1 MKLNLGFA
9 VFYILFSA
17 YNCLS
22 YECYS
27 LDYTCNPQSLLINSS
42 SLNEDNVNHSNPGET
57 FSNSGTRQWTRL
69 LGVAGAS
76 TTAYGITSDSLGNV
90 YTTGMTSGNLDGQV
104 QSGTQDLFV
113 TKYDGNGNKQWTRL
127 LGVAGIQT
135 LARGITSD
143 NLGNVYTTGTT
154 FGNLDGQALSGT
166 QDLFVTKYDGSG
178 NKQWTRL
185 LGVAGATT
193 QANGISRDIFNNLHV
208 SGYTLGNLDGQALS
222 GIQDLFVTKYDTGG
236 NKQWTRLLGVAGQI
250 TQANGVAFDSSGNI
264 YLTGRTSG
272 NLDGQALSGIQ
283 DLFVTKYDTGGNK
296 QWTRLLG
303 IAGVSTTAY
312 GITSDSLGNVYT
324 TGVTSGN
331 LDGQAL
337 SGTQDLFVTK
347 YDGNGN
353 KQWTRLLG
361 VAGQITQANGIAS
374 DSSGNTYLT
383 GRTSGSLDGQAL
395 SGTQDLFVTK
405 YDSGGNKQWT
415 RLLGIAG
422 VSTTA
427 YGITSD
433 SLGDLYSTGI
443 TSGNLDGQI
452 LTGTQDLF
460 VLKYR

>member
-1 MKLNLGFA
+1 MKLNLGFV

-69 LGVAGAS
+69 LGVAGAF

-90 YTTGMTSGNLDGQV
+90 YTTGMTSGNLDGQAL
-104 QSGTQDLFV
+104 SGTQDLFV

-135 LARGITSD
+135 SARGITSD

-236 NKQWTRLLGVAGQI
+236 NKQWTRLLGVAG
-250 TQANGVAFDSSGNI
+250 
-264 YLTGRTSG
+264 
-272 NLDGQALSGIQ
+272 
-283 DLFVTKYDTGGNK
+283 
-296 QWTRLLG
+296 
-303 IAGVSTTAY
+303 VSTTAY

-347 YDGNGN
+347 YDTGGNR
-353 KQWTRLLG
+353 QWTRLLG

>member
-166 QDLFVTKYDGSG
+166 QDLFVTKY
-178 NKQWTRL
+178 
-185 LGVAGATT
+185 
-193 QANGISRDIFNNLHV
+193 
-208 SGYTLGNLDGQALS
+208 
-222 GIQDLFVTKYDTGG
+222 
-236 NKQWTRLLGVAGQI
+236 
-250 TQANGVAFDSSGNI
+250 
-264 YLTGRTSG
+264 
-272 NLDGQALSGIQ
+272 
-283 DLFVTKYDTGGNK
+283 
-296 QWTRLLG
+296 
-303 IAGVSTTAY
+303 
-312 GITSDSLGNVYT
+312 
-324 TGVTSGN
+324 
-331 LDGQAL
+331 
-337 SGTQDLFVTK
+337 
-347 YDGNGN
+347 
-353 KQWTRLLG
+353 
-361 VAGQITQANGIAS
+361 
-374 DSSGNTYLT
+374 
-383 GRTSGSLDGQAL
+383 
-395 SGTQDLFVTK
+395 
-405 YDSGGNKQWT
+405 
-415 RLLGIAG
+415 
-422 VSTTA
+422 
-427 YGITSD
+427 
-433 SLGDLYSTGI
+433 
-443 TSGNLDGQI
+443 
-452 LTGTQDLF
+452 
-460 VLKYR
+460 

>member
-27 LDYTCNPQSLLINSS
+27 LDYTCNPQSLLINPS
-42 SLNEDNVNHSNPGET
+42 SLNEDNVNHSNSGET

-69 LGVAGAS
+69 LGVAGVS

-104 QSGTQDLFV
+104 LSGTQDLFV

-208 SGYTLGNLDGQALS
+208 IGYTLGNLDGQALS

-303 IAGVSTTAY
+303 VAGVSTTAY
-312 GITSDSLGNVYT
+312 GVTSDSLGNVYT

-347 YDGNGN
+347 YDTGGN

-383 GRTSGSLDGQAL
+383 GRTSGSLDGQIL
-395 SGTQDLFVTK
+395 SGTQDLFVMK

-415 RLLGIAG
+415 RLLGVAG

-427 YGITSD
+427 YGITSN

>member
-1 MKLNLGFA
+1 
-9 VFYILFSA
+9 
-17 YNCLS
+17 
-22 YECYS
+22 
-27 LDYTCNPQSLLINSS
+27 
-42 SLNEDNVNHSNPGET
+42 
-57 FSNSGTRQWTRL
+57 
-69 LGVAGAS
+69 
-76 TTAYGITSDSLGNV
+76 
-90 YTTGMTSGNLDGQV
+90 
-104 QSGTQDLFV
+104 
-113 TKYDGNGNKQWTRL
+113 
-127 LGVAGIQT
+127 
-135 LARGITSD
+135 
-143 NLGNVYTTGTT
+143 
-154 FGNLDGQALSGT
+154 LDGQALSGT

-303 IAGVSTTAY
+303 VAGVSTTAY

-347 YDGNGN
+347 YDTGGNR
-353 KQWTRLLG
+353 QWTRLLG

>member
-250 TQANGVAFDSSGNI
+250 TQGNGVAFDSSGNI

-303 IAGVSTTAY
+303 VAGVSTTAY

-347 YDGNGN
+347 YDTGGN

-383 GRTSGSLDGQAL
+383 GRTSGSLDGQIL

>member
-1 MKLNLGFA
+1 MKLNLGFV

-69 LGVAGAS
+69 LGVAGAF

-90 YTTGMTSGNLDGQV
+90 YTTGMTSGNLDGQAL
-104 QSGTQDLFV
+104 SGTQDLFV

-135 LARGITSD
+135 SARGITSD

-303 IAGVSTTAY
+303 VAGVSTTAY

-347 YDGNGN
+347 YDTGGN

>member
-113 TKYDGNGNKQWTRL
+113 TKYDTGGNKQWTRL

-135 LARGITSD
+135 SARGITSD
-143 NLGNVYTTGTT
+143 NLGNVYTTGAT

-193 QANGISRDIFNNLHV
+193 QANGISCDIFNNLHV

-303 IAGVSTTAY
+303 VAGVSTTAY

-347 YDGNGN
+347 YDTGGN

-383 GRTSGSLDGQAL
+383 GRTSGSLDGQPL

>member
-1 MKLNLGFA
+1 
-9 VFYILFSA
+9 
-17 YNCLS
+17 
-22 YECYS
+22 
-27 LDYTCNPQSLLINSS
+27 
-42 SLNEDNVNHSNPGET
+42 
-57 FSNSGTRQWTRL
+57 WTRL
-69 LGVAGAS
+69 LGV
-76 TTAYGITSDSLGNV
+76 
-90 YTTGMTSGNLDGQV
+90 
-104 QSGTQDLFV
+104 
-113 TKYDGNGNKQWTRL
+113 
-127 LGVAGIQT
+127 
-135 LARGITSD
+135 
-143 NLGNVYTTGTT
+143 
-154 FGNLDGQALSGT
+154 
-166 QDLFVTKYDGSG
+166 
-178 NKQWTRL
+178 
-185 LGVAGATT
+185 
-193 QANGISRDIFNNLHV
+193 
-208 SGYTLGNLDGQALS
+208 
-222 GIQDLFVTKYDTGG
+222 
-236 NKQWTRLLGVAGQI
+236 
-250 TQANGVAFDSSGNI
+250 
-264 YLTGRTSG
+264 
-272 NLDGQALSGIQ
+272 
-283 DLFVTKYDTGGNK
+283 
-296 QWTRLLG
+296 
-303 IAGVSTTAY
+303 AGVSTTAY

-324 TGVTSGN
+324 TGVTSGS

-347 YDGNGN
+347 YDTGGN

>member
-27 LDYTCNPQSLLINSS
+27 LDYTCNPQSLLINPS
-42 SLNEDNVNHSNPGET
+42 SLNEDNVNHSNSGET

-69 LGVAGAS
+69 LGVAGVS
-76 TTAYGITSDSLGNV
+76 ITAYGITSDSLGNV

-143 NLGNVYTTGTT
+143 NLGNVYTTGMTS
-154 FGNLDGQALSGT
+154 GNLDGQVLSGT
-166 QDLFVTKYDGSG
+166 QDLFVTKYDG
-178 NKQWTRL
+178 
-185 LGVAGATT
+185 
-193 QANGISRDIFNNLHV
+193 I
-208 SGYTLGNLDGQALS
+208 
-222 GIQDLFVTKYDTGG
+222 
-236 NKQWTRLLGVAGQI
+236 
-250 TQANGVAFDSSGNI
+250 
-264 YLTGRTSG
+264 
-272 NLDGQALSGIQ
+272 
-283 DLFVTKYDTGGNK
+283 
-296 QWTRLLG
+296 
-303 IAGVSTTAY
+303 
-312 GITSDSLGNVYT
+312 
-324 TGVTSGN
+324 
-331 LDGQAL
+331 
-337 SGTQDLFVTK
+337 
-347 YDGNGN
+347 GN

-383 GRTSGSLDGQAL
+383 GRTSGSLDGQIL
-395 SGTQDLFVTK
+395 SGTQDLFVMK

-415 RLLGIAG
+415 RLLGVAG

-427 YGITSD
+427 YGITSN

>member
-1 MKLNLGFA
+1 M
-9 VFYILFSA
+9 
-17 YNCLS
+17 
-22 YECYS
+22 
-27 LDYTCNPQSLLINSS
+27 
-42 SLNEDNVNHSNPGET
+42 NEDNVNHSNPGET

-303 IAGVSTTAY
+303 VAGVSTTAY

-347 YDGNGN
+347 YDTGGN

-383 GRTSGSLDGQAL
+383 GRTSGSLDGQIL

>member
-1 MKLNLGFA
+1 M
-9 VFYILFSA
+9 
-17 YNCLS
+17 
-22 YECYS
+22 
-27 LDYTCNPQSLLINSS
+27 
-42 SLNEDNVNHSNPGET
+42 NEDNVNHSNPGET

-154 FGNLDGQALSGT
+154 SGNLDGQALSGT

-303 IAGVSTTAY
+303 VAGVSTTAY

-324 TGVTSGN
+324 TGVTSGS

-347 YDGNGN
+347 YDTGGN

>member
-69 LGVAGAS
+69 LGVAGAF

-135 LARGITSD
+135 SARGITSD

-283 DLFVTKYDTGGNK
+283 DLFVTKYDTGGSK

-303 IAGVSTTAY
+303 VAGVSTTAY

-324 TGVTSGN
+324 TGVTSGS

-347 YDGNGN
+347 YDTGGNR
-353 KQWTRLLG
+353 QWTRLLG

>member
-250 TQANGVAFDSSGNI
+250 TQGNGVAFDSSGNI

-303 IAGVSTTAY
+303 VAGVSTTAY

-324 TGVTSGN
+324 TGVTSGS

-347 YDGNGN
+347 YDTGGN

-383 GRTSGSLDGQAL
+383 GRTSGSLDGQVL

>member
-1 MKLNLGFA
+1 M
-9 VFYILFSA
+9 
-17 YNCLS
+17 
-22 YECYS
+22 
-27 LDYTCNPQSLLINSS
+27 
-42 SLNEDNVNHSNPGET
+42 NEDNVNHSNPGET

-303 IAGVSTTAY
+303 VAGVSTTAY

-347 YDGNGN
+347 YDTGGN

-383 GRTSGSLDGQAL
+383 GRTSGSLDGQIL

-405 YDSGGNKQWT
+405 YDTGGNKQWT

>member
-1 MKLNLGFA
+1 MKLNLGFV

-69 LGVAGAS
+69 LGVAGAF

-90 YTTGMTSGNLDGQV
+90 YTTGMTS
-104 QSGTQDLFV
+104 
-113 TKYDGNGNKQWTRL
+113 
-127 LGVAGIQT
+127 
-135 LARGITSD
+135 
-143 NLGNVYTTGTT
+143 
-154 FGNLDGQALSGT
+154 GNLDGQALSGT

-222 GIQDLFVTKYDTGG
+222 GIQDLFVTKYDTG
-236 NKQWTRLLGVAGQI
+236 
-250 TQANGVAFDSSGNI
+250 
-264 YLTGRTSG
+264 
-272 NLDGQALSGIQ
+272 
-283 DLFVTKYDTGGNK
+283 
-296 QWTRLLG
+296 
-303 IAGVSTTAY
+303 
-312 GITSDSLGNVYT
+312 
-324 TGVTSGN
+324 
-331 LDGQAL
+331 
-337 SGTQDLFVTK
+337 
-347 YDGNGN
+347 GN

>member
-303 IAGVSTTAY
+303 VAGVSTTAY

-324 TGVTSGN
+324 TGVTSGS

-347 YDGNGN
+347 YDTGGN

-383 GRTSGSLDGQAL
+383 GRTSGSLDGQVL

>member
-1 MKLNLGFA
+1 M
-9 VFYILFSA
+9 
-17 YNCLS
+17 
-22 YECYS
+22 
-27 LDYTCNPQSLLINSS
+27 
-42 SLNEDNVNHSNPGET
+42 NEDNVNHSNPGET

-69 LGVAGAS
+69 LGVAGAF

-90 YTTGMTSGNLDGQV
+90 YTTGMTSGNLDGQAL
-104 QSGTQDLFV
+104 SGTQDLFV

-135 LARGITSD
+135 SARGITSD

-303 IAGVSTTAY
+303 VAGVSTTAY

-347 YDGNGN
+347 YDTGGNR
-353 KQWTRLLG
+353 QWTRLLG

>member
-1 MKLNLGFA
+1 MKLNLGFV

-69 LGVAGAS
+69 LGVAGAF

-90 YTTGMTSGNLDGQV
+90 YTTGMTSGNLDGQAL
-104 QSGTQDLFV
+104 SGTQDLFV

-135 LARGITSD
+135 SARGITSD

-303 IAGVSTTAY
+303 VAGVSTTAY

-324 TGVTSGN
+324 TGVTSGS

-347 YDGNGN
+347 YDTGGNR
-353 KQWTRLLG
+353 QWTRLLG

>member
-154 FGNLDGQALSGT
+154 FGNLDGQALSG
-166 QDLFVTKYDGSG
+166 
-178 NKQWTRL
+178 
-185 LGVAGATT
+185 
-193 QANGISRDIFNNLHV
+193 
-208 SGYTLGNLDGQALS
+208 
-222 GIQDLFVTKYDTGG
+222 IQDLFVTKYDTGG

-250 TQANGVAFDSSGNI
+250 TQGNGVAFDSSGNI

-303 IAGVSTTAY
+303 VAGVSTTAY

-324 TGVTSGN
+324 TGVTSGS

-347 YDGNGN
+347 YDTGGN

>member
-69 LGVAGAS
+69 LGVAGAF

-135 LARGITSD
+135 SARGITSD

-303 IAGVSTTAY
+303 VAGVSTTAY

-347 YDGNGN
+347 YDTGGNR
-353 KQWTRLLG
+353 QWTRLLG

>member
-1 MKLNLGFA
+1 M
-9 VFYILFSA
+9 
-17 YNCLS
+17 
-22 YECYS
+22 
-27 LDYTCNPQSLLINSS
+27 
-42 SLNEDNVNHSNPGET
+42 NEDNVNHSNPGET

-154 FGNLDGQALSGT
+154 FGNLDGQALSGI

-185 LGVAGATT
+185 LGV
-193 QANGISRDIFNNLHV
+193 
-208 SGYTLGNLDGQALS
+208 
-222 GIQDLFVTKYDTGG
+222 
-236 NKQWTRLLGVAGQI
+236 
-250 TQANGVAFDSSGNI
+250 
-264 YLTGRTSG
+264 
-272 NLDGQALSGIQ
+272 
-283 DLFVTKYDTGGNK
+283 
-296 QWTRLLG
+296 
-303 IAGVSTTAY
+303 AGVSTTAY

-324 TGVTSGN
+324 TGVTSGS

-347 YDGNGN
+347 YDTGGN

>member
-303 IAGVSTTAY
+303 VAGVSTTAY

-347 YDGNGN
+347 YDTGGN

-383 GRTSGSLDGQAL
+383 GRTSGSLDGQIL

-405 YDSGGNKQWT
+405 YDTGGNKQWT

>member
-104 QSGTQDLFV
+104 QTGTQDLFV

-283 DLFVTKYDTGGNK
+283 DLFVIKYDTGGNK

-303 IAGVSTTAY
+303 VAGVSTTAY

-324 TGVTSGN
+324 TGVTSGS

-347 YDGNGN
+347 YDTGGN

-383 GRTSGSLDGQAL
+383 GRTSGSLDGQIL

-405 YDSGGNKQWT
+405 YDTGGNKQWT

>member
-1 MKLNLGFA
+1 MKLNLGFV

-69 LGVAGAS
+69 LGVAGAF

-135 LARGITSD
+135 SARGITSD

-303 IAGVSTTAY
+303 VAGVSTTAY

-324 TGVTSGN
+324 TGVTSGS

-347 YDGNGN
+347 YDTGGNR
-353 KQWTRLLG
+353 QWTRLLG

>member
-1 MKLNLGFA
+1 M
-9 VFYILFSA
+9 
-17 YNCLS
+17 
-22 YECYS
+22 
-27 LDYTCNPQSLLINSS
+27 
-42 SLNEDNVNHSNPGET
+42 NEDNVNHSNPGET

-113 TKYDGNGNKQWTRL
+113 TKYDTGGNKQWTRL

-303 IAGVSTTAY
+303 VAGVSTTAY

-347 YDGNGN
+347 YDTGGN

-383 GRTSGSLDGQAL
+383 GRTSGSLDGQIL

>member
-1 MKLNLGFA
+1 M
-9 VFYILFSA
+9 
-17 YNCLS
+17 
-22 YECYS
+22 
-27 LDYTCNPQSLLINSS
+27 
-42 SLNEDNVNHSNPGET
+42 NEDNVNHSNSGET

-303 IAGVSTTAY
+303 VAGVSTTAY

-324 TGVTSGN
+324 TGVTSGS

-347 YDGNGN
+347 YDTGGN

>member
-236 NKQWTRLLGVAGQI
+236 NKQWTRLLGVAG
-250 TQANGVAFDSSGNI
+250 
-264 YLTGRTSG
+264 
-272 NLDGQALSGIQ
+272 
-283 DLFVTKYDTGGNK
+283 
-296 QWTRLLG
+296 
-303 IAGVSTTAY
+303 VSTTAY

-324 TGVTSGN
+324 TGVTSGS

-347 YDGNGN
+347 YDTGGN

>member
-303 IAGVSTTAY
+303 VAGVSTTAY

-324 TGVTSGN
+324 TGVTSGS

-347 YDGNGN
+347 YDTGGN

>member
-1 MKLNLGFA
+1 MKLNLGFV

-69 LGVAGAS
+69 LGVAGAF

-135 LARGITSD
+135 SARGITSD

-283 DLFVTKYDTGGNK
+283 DLFVTKYDTGGSK

-303 IAGVSTTAY
+303 VAGVSTTAY

-324 TGVTSGN
+324 TGVTSGS

-347 YDGNGN
+347 YDTGGNR
-353 KQWTRLLG
+353 QWTRLLG

>member
-303 IAGVSTTAY
+303 VAGVSTTAY

-324 TGVTSGN
+324 TGVTSGS

-347 YDGNGN
+347 YDTGGN

-383 GRTSGSLDGQAL
+383 GRTSGSLDGQVL

-405 YDSGGNKQWT
+405 YDTGGNKQWT

>member
-1 MKLNLGFA
+1 M
-9 VFYILFSA
+9 
-17 YNCLS
+17 
-22 YECYS
+22 
-27 LDYTCNPQSLLINSS
+27 
-42 SLNEDNVNHSNPGET
+42 NEDNVNHSNPGET

-303 IAGVSTTAY
+303 VAGVSTTAY

-324 TGVTSGN
+324 TGVTSGS

-347 YDGNGN
+347 YDTGGN

-383 GRTSGSLDGQAL
+383 GRTSGSLDGQVL

>member
-1 MKLNLGFA
+1 M
-9 VFYILFSA
+9 
-17 YNCLS
+17 
-22 YECYS
+22 
-27 LDYTCNPQSLLINSS
+27 
-42 SLNEDNVNHSNPGET
+42 NEDNVNHSNPGET

-303 IAGVSTTAY
+303 VAGVSTTAY

-324 TGVTSGN
+324 TGVTSGS

-347 YDGNGN
+347 YDTGGN

-383 GRTSGSLDGQAL
+383 GRTSGSLDGQIL

>member
-303 IAGVSTTAY
+303 VAGVSTTAY

-324 TGVTSGN
+324 TGVTSGS

-347 YDGNGN
+347 YDTGGN

-383 GRTSGSLDGQAL
+383 GRTSGSLDGQIL

>member
-303 IAGVSTTAY
+303 VAGVSTTAY

-347 YDGNGN
+347 YDTGGN

>member
-1 MKLNLGFA
+1 MKLNLGFV

-69 LGVAGAS
+69 LGVAGAF

-135 LARGITSD
+135 SARGITSD

-303 IAGVSTTAY
+303 VAGVSTTAY

-347 YDGNGN
+347 YDTGGNR
-353 KQWTRLLG
+353 QWTRLLG

>member
-1 MKLNLGFA
+1 M
-9 VFYILFSA
+9 
-17 YNCLS
+17 
-22 YECYS
+22 
-27 LDYTCNPQSLLINSS
+27 
-42 SLNEDNVNHSNPGET
+42 NEDNVNHSNPGET

-113 TKYDGNGNKQWTRL
+113 TKYDTGGNKQWTRL

-272 NLDGQALSGIQ
+272 NLDGQTLSGIQ

-303 IAGVSTTAY
+303 VAGVSTTAY

-347 YDGNGN
+347 YDTGGN

-383 GRTSGSLDGQAL
+383 GRTSGSLDGQIL

-405 YDSGGNKQWT
+405 YDTGGNKQWT

>member
-303 IAGVSTTAY
+303 VAGVSTTAY

-347 YDGNGN
+347 YDTGGN

-383 GRTSGSLDGQAL
+383 GRTSGSLDGQVL

-405 YDSGGNKQWT
+405 YDTGGNKQWT

>member
-104 QSGTQDLFV
+104 QTGTQDLFV

-283 DLFVTKYDTGGNK
+283 DLFVIKYDTGGNK

-303 IAGVSTTAY
+303 VAGVSTTAY

-324 TGVTSGN
+324 TGVTSGS

-347 YDGNGN
+347 YDTGGN

-383 GRTSGSLDGQAL
+383 GRTSGSLDGQIL

-405 YDSGGNKQWT
+405 YDTGGNK
-415 RLLGIAG
+415 
-422 VSTTA
+422 
-427 YGITSD
+427 
-433 SLGDLYSTGI
+433 
-443 TSGNLDGQI
+443 
-452 LTGTQDLF
+452 
-460 VLKYR
+460 